1 MSDDDLPD
9 DSKPTRTKERWA
21 ALGKFLQAGLT
32 VLLFGISPALAQ
44 DAGTPSAD
52 NSPPSL
58 DDAQKVFTAAFEQ
71 TCGLDGGDD
80 TLDPPQMFDLD
91 FNYSYDEAGT
101 PPHPLRLFRFFC
113 GMGAY
118 NVLSVYMAWTETDG
132 LQALSFPAPHLD
144 VEYED
149 ETDVIDSPLKSIA
162 ITGMDSTQQLVNS
175 EFDEKTR
182 TISAVN
188 LWRGIGDAAESATY
202 VLEEGRFVLKT
213 YDVDASYDG
222 EINPVRVL
230 DYSKPQPVEL
240 KVIDDQP
247 ADAGKASP

>member
-9 DSKPTRTKERWA
+9 DSKPTRTRERWA
-21 ALGKFLQAGLT
+21 AFGKFLQASLT
-32 VLLFGISPALAQ
+32 ALLFGISPALAQ

-113 GMGAY
+113 GIDPEED
-118 NVLSVYMAWTETDG
+118 LDR
-132 LQALSFPAPHLD
+132 LAP
-144 VEYED
+144 V
-149 ETDVIDSPLKSIA
+149 
-162 ITGMDSTQQLVNS
+162 
-175 EFDEKTR
+175 
-182 TISAVN
+182 SAVRFGVEQAQIELHVRAVVAGQN
-188 LWRGIGDAAESATY
+188 GALR
-202 VLEEGRFVLKT
+202 RFVHERIVCQIEPRRPKLAR
-213 YDVDASYDG
+213 VDDLLTLRPRAHRARRRVGTKYRYLRRPEASWAFAG
-222 EINPVRVL
+222 L
-230 DYSKPQPVEL
+230 DL
-240 KVIDDQP
+240 R
-247 ADAGKASP
+247 ADKHHSFALV